1 MQEQGGTARRF
12 LLTKGILPLVP
23 KLLLWNNCEAKL
35 REQLRPQAEAW
46 GREVN
51 ETQNSNNIYGW
62 RLYR

>member
-1 MQEQGGTARRF
+1 
-12 LLTKGILPLVP
+12 
-23 KLLLWNNCEAKL
+23 
-35 REQLRPQAEAW
+35 LRPQAEAW